1 MRIRTFLILPTL
13 LSSLVLFACGAAT
26 NEAKGPEKDP
36 WAGYKGTYAT
46 AATAKEAKA
55 DVAKSEGTATKAEPA
70 AVAEAEPVAEEAAP
84 APAAEAKSA
93 KKAKGGAAKAPKA
106 AAAPKK
112 KK

>member
-1 MRIRTFLILPTL
+1 MRIRSFLILPTL

-55 DVAKSEGTATKAEPA
+55 DVAKSEPAPKAEA
-70 AVAEAEPVAEEAAP
+70 APVAEAELVADEPAP
-84 APAAEAKSA
+84 APAADAKPA